1 MSTRADCLD
10 RAKYIMKRLSK
21 ETVKPS
27 GRQLGKLSHSNP
39 SIVFEY
45 ILNQIQRYDNLIGPV
60 VDSLKYLTTISYD
73 MLTFCIIEAIANPE
87 KDRMKTY
94 NMNISLWLQSLANFA
109 GAICHKYQVEL
120 TVGSNGWWRAGQ
132 TRGQQLFSNSEHK
145 KIFYSLKRHIVRARP
160 CLSLCLLMSQ
170 QRDST
175 VFAEDVN
182 KHLKLVGK
190 LYDQVGNGT
199 HFH

>member
-73 MLTFCIIEAIANPE
+73 MLTSI
-87 KDRMKTY
+87 
-94 NMNISLWLQSLANFA
+94 L
-109 GAICHKYQVEL
+109 
-120 TVGSNGWWRAGQ
+120 
-132 TRGQQLFSNSEHK
+132 
-145 KIFYSLKRHIVRARP
+145 
-160 CLSLCLLMSQ
+160 
-170 QRDST
+170 
-175 VFAEDVN
+175 
-182 KHLKLVGK
+182 
-190 LYDQVGNGT
+190 
-199 HFH
+199 